1 MVRLRSRRGRCE
13 HSTACG
19 SRDRSPAAG
28 NFRSASCTA
37 RCPRCSRFSPNGTWS
52 WHSSR
57 RTRRRSR
64 TCWSRSPGGS
74 YGMSERFAD
83 RSLVQ
88 LVSVRF
94 KEYTREPEALFW
106 SFGFPI
112 LLAIGLGI
120 AFRSKPPDVVHVA
133 VANNGPRS
141 GPLADALRRDRSLAV
156 EQLSPDSAAAA
167 LRTGRVA
174 LVASPDGV
182 DGVRYEY
189 DDTRPDARNARLIAN
204 DAVQRGAGRGD
215 ILPIAEQHVREAGS
229 RYIDFVVPGLLGMTI
244 MGGGIWGLG
253 FSIVDQRRKHLLKRL
268 VATPMSRA
276 EYLASYVISRLV
288 LLAIE
293 AAVLLGASVLLFGV
307 PLRGSVA
314 AIVTIILVS
323 ALAFGGL
330 GLLLASR
337 SQTIE
342 GVSGLMNL
350 SMLPMWVLS
359 GVFFSSENFPRAVQP
374 FIKALPLTA
383 TNDAL
388 RANMLRGISL
398 PSLWPQLAVLVAWTV
413 VCFTVALRIF
423 RWR

>member
-1 MVRLRSRRGRCE
+1 
-13 HSTACG
+13 
-19 SRDRSPAAG
+19 
-28 NFRSASCTA
+28 
-37 RCPRCSRFSPNGTWS
+37 
-52 WHSSR
+52 
-57 RTRRRSR
+57 
-64 TCWSRSPGGS
+64 
-74 YGMSERFAD
+74 MSERFGD

-88 LVSVRF
+88 LVAVRF

-112 LLAIGLGI
+112 LLAVGLGI

-133 VANNGPRS
+133 VASTGPRAS
-141 GPLADALRRDRSLAV
+141 ALSDALRRDRALAV
-156 EQLSPDSAAAA
+156 EQLSLDSAQAA

-174 LVASPDGV
+174 LVVAPDG
-182 DGVRYEY
+182 DGGVQY
-189 DDTRPDARNARLIAN
+189 DYDETRPDARTARLMVD
-204 DAVQRGAGRGD
+204 DAVQRAAGRGD
-215 ILPIAEQHVREAGS
+215 VFQVSERHVREAGS

-253 FSIVDQRRKHLLKRL
+253 FSIVDQRRKNLLKRL

-293 AAVLLGASVLLFGV
+293 AAVLLGCSALLFGV
-307 PLRGSVA
+307 PVRGSA
-314 AIVTIILVS
+314 MAIVTIIIVS

-330 GLLLASR
+330 GLLIASR

-388 RANMLRGISL
+388 RANMLRGIPL
-398 PSLWPQLAVLVAWTV
+398 PGLWPQLSVLLAWMI
-413 VCFTVALRIF
+413 VCFVVALKIF

>member
-1 MVRLRSRRGRCE
+1 
-13 HSTACG
+13 
-19 SRDRSPAAG
+19 
-28 NFRSASCTA
+28 
-37 RCPRCSRFSPNGTWS
+37 
-52 WHSSR
+52 
-57 RTRRRSR
+57 
-64 TCWSRSPGGS
+64 
-74 YGMSERFAD
+74 MSERFSD

-133 VANNGPRS
+133 VANIGPRATQ
-141 GPLADALRRDRSLAV
+141 LANALRRDHGLAV
-156 EQLSPDSAAAA
+156 ERLSPDSAHAA

-174 LVASPDGV
+174 LVVTPNDDG
-182 DGVRYEY
+182 GVEYEY
-189 DDTRPDARNARLIAN
+189 DDTRPDARTARLLVD

-215 ILPIAEQHVREAGS
+215 VVQVSERHVREAGS

-253 FSIVDQRRKHLLKRL
+253 YSIVDQRRKNLLKRL
-268 VATPMSRA
+268 VATPMSRT

-293 AAVLLGASVLLFGV
+293 AAVLVGCSVLLFGV
-307 PLRGSVA
+307 PVRGSWIA
-314 AIVTIILVS
+314 LVTIIVVS

-330 GLLLASR
+330 GLLIASR

-388 RANMLRGISL
+388 RASMLRGIPL
-398 PSLWPQLAVLVAWTV
+398 PGLWPQFAVLAVWTV
-413 VCFTVALRIF
+413 VCFVVALRIF